1 MPDMKKDKQKEQ
13 KVVELDAFEQINQ
26 NAAGIDVGAE
36 EFYVAVPK
44 GRDTESVRT
53 FPTFTAD
60 IQRLADWLVQCSVKT
75 IAIESTGVYWIPLY
89 EILEK
94 RGFEVY
100 LVNARHLKN
109 VTGRKTD
116 VLDCQWLQ
124 QLHTYGLLRASFRP
138 SEQICAIRSL
148 VRHRDMLVSYR
159 SAHIQHMQ
167 KALTLMNIRLTN
179 VLSDITGVTGMKI
192 IRAII
197 NGERNRQTL
206 ASFRDAKCAKSEAEI
221 EKSLE
226 GYYKLEHLFVLKQ
239 ALELF
244 DFYDQQIRQCDH
256 ELDALYNQFEEPD
269 QPGTPAPEKRKRKRR
284 KNQPHFE
291 LSEALYRMTGGI
303 DLTKIDGLESLTVQE
318 ILSETGTDMS
328 KWRTVKHFCSW
339 LCLAP
344 NNKIT
349 GGKVKSSHTPRT
361 KNRASNAFR
370 IAAQSLMKSKS
381 ALGAYCRRM
390 AALHDAPTAITAT
403 AHKLATIFYFML
415 KRRETYHALAV
426 DYYEKEH
433 RDKVVRSLQ
442 RRAAS
447 LGFRLETVAC

>member
-1 MPDMKKDKQKEQ
+1 MKKDKQKEQ

>member
-1 MPDMKKDKQKEQ
+1 
-13 KVVELDAFEQINQ
+13 VVELDAFEQIHH

-44 GRDTESVRT
+44 GRDTESVRK

-60 IQRLADWLVQCSVKT
+60 IHRLADWLADCSVKT
-75 IAIESTGVYWIPLY
+75 VAIESTGVYWIPLY

-109 VTGRKTD
+109 VSGRKTD

-167 KALTLMNIRLTN
+167 KALNLMNVRLTN

-192 IRAII
+192 IRAIVK
-197 NGERNRQTL
+197 GERNRKTL
-206 ASFRDAKCAKSEAEI
+206 ASFRDTKCAKSEEEI

-226 GYYKLEHLFVLKQ
+226 GNYKLEHLFVLKQ

-244 DFYDQQIRQCDH
+244 DFYDQQI
-256 ELDALYNQFEEPD
+256 
-269 QPGTPAPEKRKRKRR
+269 QPATRNSKPCTMNLKSQTNPAPLRQ
-284 KNQPHFE
+284 KNESANAAKINRILNCPN
-291 LSEALYRMTGGI
+291 LS
-303 DLTKIDGLESLTVQE
+303 
-318 ILSETGTDMS
+318 
-328 KWRTVKHFCSW
+328 
-339 LCLAP
+339 
-344 NNKIT
+344 
-349 GGKVKSSHTPRT
+349 
-361 KNRASNAFR
+361 
-370 IAAQSLMKSKS
+370 
-381 ALGAYCRRM
+381 
-390 AALHDAPTAITAT
+390 TA
-403 AHKLATIFYFML
+403 
-415 KRRETYHALAV
+415 
-426 DYYEKEH
+426 
-433 RDKVVRSLQ
+433 
-442 RRAAS
+442 
-447 LGFRLETVAC
+447 

>member
-1 MPDMKKDKQKEQ
+1 MKKDKQKEQ

-192 IRAII
+192 IRAIV

-226 GYYKLEHLFVLKQ
+226 GNYKLEHLFVLKQ

-256 ELDALYNQFEEPD
+256 ELEALYNQFEEPD

>member
-1 MPDMKKDKQKEQ
+1 M
-13 KVVELDAFEQINQ
+13 
-26 NAAGIDVGAE
+26 
-36 EFYVAVPK
+36 AVPK

-148 VRHRDMLVSYR
+148 VRHREMLVSYR

-390 AALHDAPTAITAT
+390 ATLHDAPTAITAT
-403 AHKLATIFYFML
+403 AHKLATIFYLML

-426 DYYEKEH
+426 DYY
-433 RDKVVRSLQ
+433 Q
-442 RRAAS
+442 
-447 LGFRLETVAC
+447 

>member
-192 IRAII
+192 IRAIV

-226 GYYKLEHLFVLKQ
+226 GNYKLEHLFVLKQ

-256 ELDALYNQFEEPD
+256 ELEALYNQFEEPD

-415 KRRETYHALAV
+415 KRRETYHALAL

-442 RRAAS
+442 RRAAP